1 MKIGVLTHSTSDDN
15 YGQVLQCYALQ
26 QYLLKCGHQPFLIQY
41 DEGKAQPQ
49 IRDSAIRSLLR
60 FILGC
65 LSPNRRKAYKEIKVF
80 KGQRAINAVQNKQ
93 RHFSQFKRENLILS
107 RSFVSLKELHN
118 DPPVADAYIVGSDQV
133 WNPPLDRDSS
143 LAWYLQFGATGTKRI
158 AYAASF
164 GRELNA
170 HEYHKFRAL
179 LDGFDA
185 ISVRESSALEC
196 CRKAGVNNATIVL
209 DPTLLV
215 TLDVYKPFFKDTRRE
230 SPYLFLYY
238 LNVINK
244 ESLAWDQIESFIM
257 AKNLDIITV
266 SSSGYYPA
274 FDLIPDH
281 ANMLLTIPDWLD
293 AVYHSTYMVTT
304 SFHGVAFAIIM
315 HRPFVAI
322 LLEGVYSGGNGR
334 IIDLLKSLGLS
345 DRILTRDNSV
355 GDILETPIDW
365 MVVDRLLEGQRKSS
379 ETFLQEALSLDKDSK
394 RIC

>member
-1 MKIGVLTHSTSDDN
+1 MRIGVLTHSAGDDN
-15 YGQVLQCYALQ
+15 YGQLLQCYALQ
-26 QYLLKCGHQPFLIQY
+26 EYLKRKGFSPYLIQHEV
-41 DEGKAQPQ
+41 DNKPMPDK
-49 IRDSAIRSLLR
+49 ISRLKSLFRLIFGR
-60 FILGC
+60 
-65 LSPNRRKAYKEIKVF
+65 LSPSRRKAYEELEMIRK
-80 KGQRAINAVQNKQ
+80 QRAINSVRNKARCFQ
-93 RHFSQFKRENLILS
+93 QFKEDNIEHS
-107 RSFVSLKELHN
+107 RFYDSYVALKN
-118 DPPVADAYIVGSDQV
+118 DPPKADVYIVGSDQV
-133 WNPPLDRDSS
+133 WSPPVNSESS
-143 LAWYLQFGATGTKRI
+143 LAWYLQFGATETKRI

-170 HEYHKFRAL
+170 YEYHKFRAL

-215 TLDVYKPFFKDTRRE
+215 TLDVYKPFIKDTRRE

-244 ESLAWDQIESFIM
+244 ESLAWDQIESFIL
-257 AKNLDIITV
+257 AKDLDIITV

-365 MVVDRLLEGQRKSS
+365 MVVDRLLEEQRKSS